1 MLPVT
6 LALGR
11 AYPMNVKGGNDM
23 NEEELL
29 AAGANMS
36 MEHVDFMF
44 GSADMKIVG
53 TRFDGSEV
61 VVFDQG
67 NFVI

>member
-1 MLPVT
+1 
-6 LALGR
+6 
-11 AYPMNVKGGNDM
+11 
-23 NEEELL
+23 
-29 AAGANMS
+29 

-44 GSADMKIVG
+44 GSADMKITG

-61 VVFDQG
+61 VVFDEG

>member
-1 MLPVT
+1 
-6 LALGR
+6 
-11 AYPMNVKGGNDM
+11 KGGNGM
-23 NEEELL
+23 TEEQLL
-29 AAGANMS
+29 AAGANIS

-44 GSADMKIVG
+44 GSADMKITG

-61 VVFDQG
+61 VVFDEG